1 MNRRMEKLMIAIK
14 LVFASV
20 FLKDARRYIKNIN
33 YKVEEEKMAVI
44 IQNLAGTN
52 FDGLHYPHVS
62 GVAQSYNYY
71 PTSYIKSQDGIA
83 SLAIGLG
90 KSVVDGE
97 NVYLFCPKYPKLE
110 ILPMDKMIRNNQK
123 DLYAIDLNNTEQSSN
138 IDEVRKVRIRKLR
151 DNGSLDHL
159 VSVWDHENNR
169 LKVGLQNKGPLVA
182 NFANILKYNY
192 LPFGEI
198 ISSVLEVCQKA
209 MGVPVE
215 IEFALKLSDD
225 VKTKKHVFYL
235 LQVRPLNVQNE
246 SVEINKTDLNK
257 DELLLYSEHGMGN
270 GIINNIQ
277 DVIVFDPNNFDN
289 TKTEDMQ
296 IEIEQF
302 NEKLKSEEKPYLL
315 IGPGRWGSRDRF
327 LGIPV
332 QWSQISYAK
341 AIVEVGL
348 EDFNVEASQGT
359 HFFHNLMSMNVGYFS
374 VPYNSDKDS
383 LDLDWLMQ
391 QEKVESKEYF
401 HHIAFEKSFE
411 IKIDGRNRL
420 VVIKKP

>member
-1 MNRRMEKLMIAIK
+1 
-14 LVFASV
+14 
-20 FLKDARRYIKNIN
+20 
-33 YKVEEEKMAVI
+33 MAVI